1 MYTCIWVRLHTCV
14 TSKTNFWTWINLS
27 GAIDQTKRPMEFYNF
42 LQVNTDSKIHELIDN
57 SRKDEEE
64 DVDQNNRIRNEN
76 CVPFFDFLS
85 VGNSA
90 SQGLC

>member
-1 MYTCIWVRLHTCV
+1 MII
-14 TSKTNFWTWINLS
+14 FS
-27 GAIDQTKRPMEFYNF
+27 GGIDQTKRPTEFYNF
-42 LQVNTDSKIHELIDN
+42 LQVNTDSKKPEVIDN
-57 SRKDEEE
+57 YLRKDEEE
-64 DVDQNNRIRNEN
+64 DVDPRSHNHNEN